1 MADSRVADLWYSDEK
16 KSKRGVIIDKEEVR
30 RAWVGAL
37 LLAASYNNNCL
48 HTGEKKIAR
57 Y

>member
-48 HTGEKKIAR
+48 HTGR
-57 Y
+57 

>member
-30 RAWVGAL
+30 RASLSRRFAPGGQL
-37 LLAASYNNNCL
+37 Q
-48 HTGEKKIAR
+48 
-57 Y
+57 